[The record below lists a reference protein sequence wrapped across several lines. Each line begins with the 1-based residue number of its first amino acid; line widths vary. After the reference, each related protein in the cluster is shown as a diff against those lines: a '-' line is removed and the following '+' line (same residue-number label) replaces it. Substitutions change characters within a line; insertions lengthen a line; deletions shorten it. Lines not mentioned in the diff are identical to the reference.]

1 MLVDPRYR
9 EASAHVARG
18 DWRRAAAL
26 LSLLVRERPTVDVLA
41 LGAEVS
47 LRFGAY
53 AEACELARSAV
64 AADGPLDPIAL
75 MRFVRLLRRLEMPAE
90 LERLLER
97 RDVSTLP
104 DDVLP
109 ELTLLASS
117 ASLFDVARRLSDR
130 MLDRMPASA
139 DAQYVAGLLA
149 MFRGERERSLQ
160 HLECATAIEPRMGNA
175 HWLIAM
181 QADAGSAAAHVDA
194 MRRALPG
201 VVPGSE
207 VEAYLRFSLHRR
219 LHALQR
225 YAEAWTELDRG
236 LAIARRLDPY
246 DAPADHALFD
256 ALHATDAGAIAPV
269 PGGVTGTG
277 MIFIVGMFRS
287 GTSLIERV
295 LTGHPD
301 VVDGGET
308 YQFTAAMR
316 EAADQD
322 GTGVVDLPLLARAPL
337 IDYAR
342 VGERMAAYATWRKG
356 GKARLTEK
364 LPSNYLL
371 LPWILRALPDAKILH
386 LRRDARDTC
395 FSNLRT
401 LFRGAAAYSNDPA
414 DMARHYRAYDALMAH
429 WHRAMPGRILDVH
442 YADFVADPSREAQ
455 RLLAFC
461 DLDFDPRVLDLAA
474 ARGHTTTASAGELR
488 QGLLGNRSGDW
499 HHYAAHLA
507 PVFELL
513 DHA

>member
-1 MLVDPRYR
+1 MQAEARYR
-9 EASAHVARG
+9 EAAGHAARG

-26 LSLLVRERPTVDVLA
+26 LAPLVRQHPTTGVLA

-53 AEACELARSAV
+53 AEACELARAAASAE
-64 AADGPLDPIAL
+64 GLLEPSAL
-75 MRFVRLLRRLEMPAE
+75 MAFVRLLRRLELPME
-90 LERLLER
+90 LEQVLER
-97 RDVSTLP
+97 NELSALP
-104 DDVLP
+104 DAALP

-117 ASLFDVARRLSDR
+117 ASLFDIAGRLSDR
-130 MLDRMPASA
+130 MLDRSPRNA
-139 DAQYVAGLLA
+139 DAHYVAGLLA

-160 HLECATAIEPRMGNA
+160 CLGQATAIEPRMGNA
-175 HWLIAM
+175 HWLVAM
-181 QADAGSAAAHVDA
+181 QATADSAQAHVDT

-201 VVPGSE
+201 IVPGSE
-207 VEAYLRFSLHRR
+207 AEAYVRFSLHRR

-225 YAEAWTELDRG
+225 YAEAWSELERG
-236 LAIARRLDPY
+236 LTVARRLDPY
-246 DAPADHALFD
+246 DALGERALFD
-256 ALHATDAGAIAPV
+256 ALLASDAASIADA

-322 GTGVVDLPLLARAPL
+322 GSGVVDLPLLARASR
-337 IDYAR
+337 IDYTR

-356 GKARLTEK
+356 GRARLTEK

-371 LPWILRALPDAKILH
+371 LPWILRALPDAKVVH

-401 LFRGAAAYSNDPA
+401 LFRGAAPYSNVPM
-414 DMARHYRAYDALMAH
+414 DMAEHYLAYDRLMVH
-429 WHRAMPGRILDVH
+429 WHRCMPGRVLDVD
-442 YADFVADPSREAQ
+442 YGEFVADSVREAT
-455 RLLAFC
+455 RLLEFC
-461 DLDFDPRVLDLAA
+461 GLDFDHRILDLAA
-474 ARGHTTTASAGELR
+474 TGGHTTTASAGELR
-488 QGLLGNRSGDW
+488 QGLLTNRGGDW
-499 HHYAAHLA
+499 CHYEAQLS
-507 PVFELL
+507 PML
-513 DHA
+513 DILDRA